1 MTRKEIQAKFEDG
14 IYVDIFAI
22 KDCKKYPLKTINMKD
37 VSEILVNNLMNGI
50 EEVMYE
56 TDTK

>member
-22 KDCKKYPLKTINMKD
+22 KNCKKISFENY
-37 VSEILVNNLMNGI
+37 
-50 EEVMYE
+50 
-56 TDTK
+56 